1 MGLMATI
8 NLVAIVALSGTV
20 VKLTRDYFAQK
31 AAGQEPVFHG
41 ADYPE
46 LGDQVDHSIW
56 YRD

>member
-20 VKLTRDYFAQK
+20 AKLTQDYFKQRRKGA
-31 AAGQEPVFHG
+31 EPRFHG

-46 LGDQVDHSIW
+46 LTGIDRTIW
-56 YRD
+56 SAV